1 MNPRCFLMTMMIKQT
16 CLSHIT
22 HMHVNTHTHTTHTH
36 THTHTPA
43 CPHCL
48 SLQPPPRHLPSFLL
62 SPSSQTSVATSPP
75 PTLAPAWQHLTPALS
90 PQEARARGRE
100 NVEQVDAVLPEVEQ
114 LRGGDTEAGGVP
126 GSLHP
131 CLHRGIKPQPD
142 LVRDGHS
149 LSPQTQRAPDLHPR
163 PSRQT
168 GPSTAPW

>member
-1 MNPRCFLMTMMIKQT
+1 MNLRCFLMTMMMKQT

-22 HMHVNTHTHTTHTH
+22 HMHVNTHTHTH

-48 SLQPPPRHLPSFLL
+48 SLQPLPRHLPSSPL
-62 SPSSQTSVATSPP
+62 SPSSQPSVAASPP
-75 PTLAPAWQHLTPALS
+75 PTLAPAWQHLTHPLS

-100 NVEQVDAVLPEVEQ
+100 HVEQVDAVLPEVKQ
-114 LRGGDTEAGGVP
+114 LRGGVTGAGGVP

-149 LSPQTQRAPDLHPR
+149 LCLQTQRAPDLHPR
-163 PSRQT
+163 PSCQI
-168 GPSTAPW
+168 GLSSAPW